1 LSQKFKNVKTLDKSP
16 NISNYYK
23 VVKNYTIHYMAKSTD
38 KSNTYFPDATAKCTN
53 CGSIYK
59 YGSTLETLSVE
70 VCGNCHPFYTGKAVV
85 LDTAGRIE
93 KFQSRLTKV
102 VTAEKTKSSKVRK
115 QVQSLSDIMVEEEA
129 PAEEAPKPKAVAK
142 PAPKSKATDSTS
154 DELTKIE
161 GIGPKIAELL
171 TSKGYGSFELLA
183 KADVADL
190 TTILEENSLGGHKA
204 DTWSKQSQM
213 AFDGKWDELKTWQEE
228 MDGGKA

>member
-1 LSQKFKNVKTLDKSP
+1 
-16 NISNYYK
+16 
-23 VVKNYTIHYMAKSTD
+23 MAKSTD
-38 KSNTYFPDATAKCTN
+38 KLNTFFPDATAKCTN

-129 PAEEAPKPKAVAK
+129 PAEEAPKPKAVKKAPAEPKAETKTPAK
-142 PAPKSKATDSTS
+142 ADSTS
-154 DELTKIE
+154 DDLTKIE

-171 TSKGYGSFELLA
+171 VSKGISSFELLA
-183 KADVADL
+183 KAEVEAL
-190 TTILEENSLGGHKA
+190 TNILEENSLGGHKA
-204 DTWSKQSQM
+204 DTWPKQSQM
-213 AFDGKWDELKTWQEE
+213 AFDGKWDELKTWQDE